1 VVAVVPVLWAL
12 TQHHLTVVPVVLV
25 YRQISQGQAL
35 FMLLAVAV
43 EVEALVV
50 LGVRLVL
57 AVQVVRMMWVVTLRL
72 AEALVVVVGETLVRV
87 EPVAWVLTVL

>member
-1 VVAVVPVLWAL
+1 VAAVLVVWAL

-35 FMLLAVAV
+35 FTLLAVAV
-43 EVEALVV
+43 VVELLVV

-57 AVQVVRMMWVVTLRL
+57 AVPVVRMMWVITLRL